1 MSILL
6 VLFVFF
12 FFLIKVL
19 PAILF
24 VKSNN
29 AQSCENTRFMRLA
42 LMYYNARLKKK
53 KMKALIPQVIQ
64 AIYFG
69 VLSIL
74 CAGSLMIS
82 RGSLDRYS
90 LVSFVTSLLFLIQP
104 IQVLLS
110 RFSF

>member
-24 VKSNN
+24 VKANN
-29 AQSCENTRFMRLA
+29 AQSCENTRFKRLA
-42 LMYYNARLKKK
+42 LMDYNARLKKK

-74 CAGSLMIS
+74 CAGSLMIFIFWYQNFIC
-82 RGSLDRYS
+82 LC
-90 LVSFVTSLLFLIQP
+90 LASFDTHMLF
-104 IQVLLS
+104 
-110 RFSF
+110 F